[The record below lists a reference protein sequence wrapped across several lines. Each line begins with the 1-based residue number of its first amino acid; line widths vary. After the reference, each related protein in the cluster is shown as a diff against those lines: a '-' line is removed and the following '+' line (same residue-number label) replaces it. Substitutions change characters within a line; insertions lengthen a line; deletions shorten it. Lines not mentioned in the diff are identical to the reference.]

1 MENAITILG
10 VTGNKVTF
18 RSQIGR
24 VLTKQ
29 LKGLNKNPY
38 FIKGFDNKKVF
49 INIETLEVLSLEN
62 SDNDLERF
70 SFEVEYEHKGR
81 PNGFALTTKT
91 VTAKTYDEA
100 LEKINKSFKNIFE
113 ISEL

>member
-1 MENAITILG
+1 MENAIIILE
-10 VTGNKVTF
+10 VKGNKVTF
-18 RSQIGR
+18 KNAIGR
-24 VLTKQ
+24 TLIKT

-91 VTAKTYDEA
+91 VTAKNYEEA
-100 LEKINKSFKNIFE
+100 LQKINKSFKNIFE